1 MDGWLGGEWME
12 GGMDWMEGNEWL
24 WIDGKMNTQIDRQID
39 RDIKDEHRYVCTCVQ
54 VLLCLLFIF

>member
-24 WIDGKMNTQIDRQID
+24 WIDGKMNT
-39 RDIKDEHRYVCTCVQ
+39 
-54 VLLCLLFIF
+54 